1 MKLGV
6 YYEGDYTADLTQ
18 VCETLHKQ
26 FPVMD
31 CVIIGSLDLPLK
43 AWDTHKG
50 QFDVHYL
57 LDYLEIAEQTDLSL
71 WVVNQDIGDPGHLF
85 LFGAAGKQKAI
96 VSRARL
102 EHPADLAKE
111 ACHEV
116 GHLLG
121 LGHCAND
128 CLMRVS
134 WSSRAVKQ
142 KNAALC
148 QKCLAKLNKNI
159 SKEE

>member
-1 MKLGV
+1 MRLGV
-6 YYEGDYTADLTQ
+6 YYEGVYTEELTW

-26 FPVMD
+26 FLMLD
-31 CVIIGSLDLPLK
+31 CVVIGSLDLPRK
-43 AWDTHKG
+43 AWDTFKG

-57 LDYLEIAEQTDLSL
+57 LDYLEIAEDTELSL

-96 VSRARL
+96 VSKARL
-102 EHPADLAKE
+102 EHPADIAKE

-121 LGHCAND
+121 LGHCTND

-134 WSSRAVKQ
+134 WSSRAVEQ
-142 KNAALC
+142 KNSNLC
-148 QKCLAKLNKNI
+148 QKCLTILNI